1 MNNMSQYGRM
11 RQTALYLLCW
21 GEAAQVRFVPQ
32 CLCFIFKCADDYYR
46 SPERQNRVQPVK
58 EGLYLHTV
66 IKSLYRFIRDQGY
79 EVVDGGQGRTM
90 QTLSATTM
98 STNCLATLMVSHGLC

>member
-1 MNNMSQYGRM
+1 MSQYGRM

-66 IKSLYRFIRDQGY
+66 IKSLYRFIRDQEC
-79 EVVDGGQGRTM
+79 EVVEGRFVRREKDH
-90 QTLSATTM
+90 AD
-98 STNCLATLMVSHGLC
+98 VIG